1 MELSVALFR
10 GTNIMLCFYSV
21 LFFLS
26 YLLSFSL
33 PLHLNSGRT
42 RIMLLVSTA
51 TRYPQ
56 SKRQREKERETFKKR
71 DMKRRA
77 NDFVVPVEFVSVLL
91 LFCTNQA
98 LHRTIQTLFTLSIA
112 FPIVPLYTR

>member
-33 PLHLNSGRT
+33 SLHLNSGRT
-42 RIMLLVSTA
+42 RIMLLASTA

-56 SKRQREKERETFKKR
+56 SKRQRERERLLKRERYEKKS
-71 DMKRRA
+71 K
-77 NDFVVPVEFVSVLL
+77 
-91 LFCTNQA
+91 
-98 LHRTIQTLFTLSIA
+98 
-112 FPIVPLYTR
+112 